1 MIKLYYAPGTC
12 ALAAHTV
19 LEEVGADY
27 ELQKVDLKAGE
38 HKQPA
43 YLAINPKGSVPALGV
58 DEGILTEN
66 PAILTWLA
74 DDFAEADLGP
84 GDDPFLRAR
93 FLSYLAFLAS
103 SVHPQIGRLLFNKEP
118 SFDDEAR
125 AHQRNVVLSKLRV
138 LEDHLFHG
146 PWALGGRFTVADP
159 YQAVFERWARQAGL
173 LDKHDFPKLNAHLDV
188 VQDRP
193 AAVAALKAEG
203 LAPV

>member
-1 MIKLYYAPGTC
+1 MIRLYYAPGTC
-12 ALAAHTV
+12 ALAAHMV

-27 ELQKVDLKAGE
+27 ELCKVDLKAGE
-38 HKQPA
+38 QKQPA
-43 YLAINPKGSVPALGV
+43 YLAINPKGSVPALAV
-58 DEGILTEN
+58 EEGILTEN

-84 GDDPFLRAR
+84 GDDPYQRAR
-93 FLSYLAFLAS
+93 FASHLGFLGS
-103 SVHPQIGRLLFNKEP
+103 TVHPQIGRLLFNKEP
-118 SFDDEAR
+118 SFDDEAK
-125 AHQRNVVLSKLRV
+125 AHQRGVVTSKLRI
-138 LEDHLFHG
+138 LEDDLFHG
-146 PWALGGRFTVADP
+146 PWAMGDRFTAADP

-193 AAVAALKAEG
+193 AAIAALKAEG